1 MSERKRSTMRW
12 RRIEAAASRLP
23 ALVSSTPRYGRWS
36 SSPRP
41 ARRLTVAV
49 AVPGDTPRWVA
60 SSPVWAPSPS
70 LASRKTALSVSRSD
84 LDRPASIS
92 FAARNLLFGA
102 RKMQAC
108 WVLPQRRRSPLLRQR
123 EQAVVGVEDRQAA
136 GVVADHP
143 LDDHLRARSDAR
155 DVAASEEDDADAAG
169 VVYERALERGNAR
182 PRLD

>member
-49 AVPGDTPRWVA
+49 AVPGETPRWAA

-84 LDRPASIS
+84 LDRAPSMAW
-92 FAARNLLFGA
+92 AGRNLLFGD
-102 RKMQAC
+102 RKMQA
-108 WVLPQRRRSPLLRQR
+108 WWRPRPPLPDFRALVPNYWASTHESPVGGLLLDGQ
-123 EQAVVGVEDRQAA
+123 EAVVGVEDR
-136 GVVADHP
+136 
-143 LDDHLRARSDAR
+143 
-155 DVAASEEDDADAAG
+155 
-169 VVYERALERGNAR
+169 
-182 PRLD
+182 